1 MYALLV
7 VIYLKSFY
15 ISEQESMIA
24 FEGLFK
30 DTHKKCFV
38 NISGWILTFIIVD
51 DGKKL
56 DTNNISAYMGYEN
69 AM

>member
-7 VIYLKSFY
+7 VIDLKSFY
-15 ISEQESMIA
+15 ISEQERMIV
-24 FEGLFK
+24 FEGVLK

-38 NISGWILTFIIVD
+38 NISGWILTFIVVD

-56 DTNNISAYMGYEN
+56 DTNNISAYMGYEH